1 MTQLL
6 VDLKCLSFEYEE
18 KFMKELRDELVN
30 SFKQR
35 FHTVETN
42 KYFTHSSLIDPS
54 MIFSFKINN

>member
-18 KFMKELRDELVN
+18 KFMKELRDELVK